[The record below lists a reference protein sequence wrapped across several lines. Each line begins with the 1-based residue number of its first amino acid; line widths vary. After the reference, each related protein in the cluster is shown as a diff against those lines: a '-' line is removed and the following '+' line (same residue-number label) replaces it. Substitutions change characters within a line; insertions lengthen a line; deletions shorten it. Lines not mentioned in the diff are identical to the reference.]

1 MSGRSRGVVAGIGML
16 IMVPALLNPATATGP
31 DASPSLSSTDPW
43 APASEAAI
51 RPGLQ
56 TVTDGGQCTANFV
69 FTDAAGAVYLGQAA
83 HCSGTGGATETNGC
97 DSESLPLGTPVT
109 VKGASKPGRLAY
121 NSWLTM
127 QAKGETDE
135 NACEFND
142 FALVE
147 IHPHDVAEVNPSVP
161 FFGGPVDVA
170 RTAATLGRSVY
181 SYGNSGLRLGISA
194 LSPKFGVSLGTA
206 GAGWSHVVYTATPGI
221 PGDSGSA
228 FLDADGNALGVLST
242 VQLLP
247 LAGSNGVGDLS
258 RELAYLNAHSG
269 LPTVTLVPGT
279 EPFAARR
286 LL

>member
-16 IMVPALLNPATATGP
+16 VLVPALLNPATATGP
-31 DASPSLSSTDPW
+31 DASPSLSSTEPW

-69 FTDAAGAVYLGQAA
+69 FTGAAGAVYLGQAA

-109 VKGASKPGRLAY
+109 IRGASMPGTLAY

-127 QAKGETDE
+127 QAEGETDE

-147 IHPHDVAEVNPSVP
+147 IHPDDVAEVNPSVP

-170 RTAATLGRSVY
+170 TTAATLGRSVY